1 MKQDIIVL
9 IMILKIGTK
18 LYITQILNMKN
29 INI

>member
-1 MKQDIIVL
+1 VKQDIIVS
-9 IMILKIGTK
+9 IMIRKTGAK